1 MRMIVIGDIHIKN
14 KHHER
19 SIALVDDII
28 NNVKTDK
35 PDSVMLLG
43 DVLDGADI
51 IHSNCLLQLSRLL
64 IEISS
69 VCPVYVIMGN
79 HDASTPHIEMPENH
93 ALQCFKSLGS
103 RHVHIIDTPSVI
115 DPGLGSKMLIMPYLP
130 PGTFMKHIGEHTNV
144 KLVFAHQEF
153 EGCVFDGGNK
163 SEHGDPIP
171 TEFNIISGHIH
182 AEQKIKNLWYPGTP
196 TQTRFGES
204 DNKGYFLID
213 IDEVTMD
220 YKVLK
225 KIVPN
230 VSKFTSVNYK
240 IGQKIKDLK
249 IIQGDVNRAV
259 ISATPSEILAFK
271 KSKEYVE
278 VINVFNGNVKFN
290 VLKDE
295 SIQIS
300 QSNDSVS
307 VRKSFIDSLSVKA
320 KELGLEELLEESLR
334 K

>member
-1 MRMIVIGDIHIKN
+1 M
-14 KHHER
+14 
-19 SIALVDDII
+19 A
-28 NNVKTDK
+28 
-35 PDSVMLLG
+35 
-43 DVLDGADI
+43 
-51 IHSNCLLQLSRLL
+51 
-64 IEISS
+64 
-69 VCPVYVIMGN
+69 
-79 HDASTPHIEMPENH
+79 
-93 ALQCFKSLGS
+93 
-103 RHVHIIDTPSVI
+103 
-115 DPGLGSKMLIMPYLP
+115 
-130 PGTFMKHIGEHTNV
+130 
-144 KLVFAHQEF
+144 
-153 EGCVFDGGNK
+153 
-163 SEHGDPIP
+163 
-171 TEFNIISGHIH
+171 
-182 AEQKIKNLWYPGTP
+182 
-196 TQTRFGES
+196 
-204 DNKGYFLID
+204 
-213 IDEVTMD
+213 
-220 YKVLK
+220 
-225 KIVPN
+225 
-230 VSKFTSVNYK
+230 SKFTSVNYK